1 MVMGCGGCSKQIY
14 GILMLIALTITE
26 VHSRDHVYY
35 TSAPAKVNDW
45 NSGKIF
51 WDIEEISVYCNFL
64 KARLNSTIPFIE
76 RETA

>member
-35 TSAPAKVNDW
+35 YTSGSEEATDDW
-45 NSGKIF
+45 NFRKISGNYTVSRL
-51 WDIEEISVYCNFL
+51 EESVGL
-64 KARLNSTIPFIE
+64 LAPKEGRS
-76 RETA
+76 